1 MVIEFCT
8 FGRDSRVVYECVS
21 CCYRGAEL
29 INTNLIRRVEQQ
41 KIHEQEVLINI
52 KTKMERIKLRQER
65 LNKNHDNLLEHW
77 DGTCCRHHRLA

>member
-1 MVIEFCT
+1 MRELV
-8 FGRDSRVVYECVS
+8 FGLSSRVVYERVS
-21 CCYRGAEL
+21 WCYRGAEL

-77 DGTCCRHHRLA
+77 DGTC